1 MIAVIAEF
9 NPFHNGHKYQ
19 IDKIRK
25 KYKDDVV
32 VAIISS
38 NITQR
43 GDFSILDK
51 FERANLAIKNGY
63 DLVVELPIYYS
74 YQNAEIFSEKSTL
87 ILNELKIKKQI
98 CGIENNS
105 EDVYL
110 LKEISE
116 TQNFKEKVKEKLKM
130 GYNYKISIRE
140 VLKDMKLENLYKSNN
155 ILAVEYLKS
164 IEKYNLEIELEF
176 IKRKSVSY
184 IDEEI
189 KNDIA
194 SATYIRKN
202 ISNLEEIIKVV
213 PEETFISL
221 NKKIEIDYNLYFNLL
236 KYQFLMKKNE
246 LLDIYDINDEI
257 YTILNKIIISSNTY
271 KEYIEKRKFKNISE
285 NRLNRIE
292 KNILLNIK
300 KEFIKKGNN
309 IEYIRVLALNERGAK
324 YLKKLNNP
332 KIYSNFKDI
341 DKKNINNFKINIEKN
356 MFMLYNMLT
365 QKNEK
370 LNNIYVRRD

>member
-19 IDKIRK
+19 IDEIRK
-25 KYKDDVV
+25 KYRDDVV
-32 VAIISS
+32 VAVISS

-63 DLVVELPIYYS
+63 DLVVELPIYYCF
-74 YQNAEIFSEKSTL
+74 QNAEIFSEKSTL

-98 CGIENNS
+98 CGIENSS

-116 TQNFKEKVKEKLKM
+116 TQSFKEKVKEKLKM

-140 VLKDMKLENLYKSNN
+140 VLKDMNLENLYKSNN

-164 IEKYNLEIELEF
+164 IERYNLEIDLEF

-184 IDEEI
+184 IDEKI

-202 ISNLEEIIKVV
+202 INNLEEIKKVV

-221 NKKIEIDYNLYFNLL
+221 DRKIEIDYNLYFNLL
-236 KYQFLMKKNE
+236 KYQFLIKKDE
-246 LLDIYDINDEI
+246 LLDIYDITDEI
-257 YTILNKIIISSNTY
+257 YTILNKIIMNSSTY
-271 KEYIEKRKFKNISE
+271 QEYMDKRKFKNISE

-300 KEFIKKGNN
+300 KEYIKKENN
-309 IEYIRVLALNERGAK
+309 IEYIRVLALNEKGAK
-324 YLKKLNNP
+324 YLKKINNS

-341 DKKNINNFKINIEKN
+341 DKKNINNLKINIEKN

-370 LNNIYVRRD
+370 LNNIYVRSD